1 MNFLCNL
8 CNKEYKSYQSIWN
21 HNKKFHPNENLIIQ
35 KNDNKKRN
43 FICDKCNKKF
53 TTKQSMDH
61 HIYNTCKQ
69 KTNKADLL
77 EKQIAKLQKEVNN
90 LKSSKN
96 INTNTTTNNGTI
108 TTNSNN
114 NNTNNNTNNI
124 LVINKIGTENIG
136 ELNDEE
142 IKEIFNQKLESVFK
156 FIQHLNFNS
165 RLPSNHNF
173 CSTSLDGPYLTIYN
187 TDDSVQKKERKKY
200 FFEDLLNRSV
210 NKMEQLYKKNKS
222 KFNKTKQK
230 QIEDEMQTLKDIRD
244 QDMNDKLLGE
254 MLKKLNLLSY
264 NYKQIVLD
272 TWKNG
277 NVTGKKTVPKTF
289 EEDLAYNSD
298 DDDIKD
304 IDEIFIV
311 PIKKNKNDTE
321 SDSETSTPKLIIDK
335 NYKQKLKKQKEIE
348 V

>member
-1 MNFLCNL
+1 MNFICHI
-8 CNKEYKSYQSIWN
+8 CNKEYSSYKSLWN
-21 HNKKFHPNENLIIQ
+21 HNNKFHLEQHLHINNNKERNFECDFCKKPFRTKQNMNIHIQ
-35 KNDNKKRN
+35 K
-43 FICDKCNKKF
+43 
-53 TTKQSMDH
+53 
-61 HIYNTCKQ
+61 TCKY
-69 KTNKADLL
+69 KIDKANLL
-77 EKQIAKLQKEVNN
+77 EKQIVELQKEVNN
-90 LKSSKN
+90 LKLSNN
-96 INTNTTTNNGTI
+96 INTTNNGI
-108 TTNSNN
+108 INTNSN
-114 NNTNNNTNNI
+114 NNNTNNI

-173 CSTSLDGPYLTIYN
+173 CSTSLDGSYLTIFN

-210 NKMEQLYKKNKS
+210 NKMEQLYKKNKT
-222 KFNKTKQK
+222 KFNKSKQK

-277 NVTGKKTVPKTF
+277 NITGKKLIPKTF
-289 EEDLAYNSD
+289 DEDLACVSD

-304 IDEIFIV
+304 IDDIFVV
-311 PIKKNKNDTE
+311 PVKKTWNNC
-321 SDSETSTPKLIIDK
+321 ETDAYYKSSTPNLIVRK
-335 NYKQKLKKQKEIE
+335 KCKPNLKTQKEFD